1 MKLLQLF
8 HNLNVGATEMAVQL
22 AARPDVEL
30 TVMCE
35 PESKRQLDL
44 KDAGIDVRPLQ
55 FRSKLDWQA
64 VRVLRRELQRQ
75 RYDVVHAFTS
85 RTMAGAMLA
94 TTWLPAAPA
103 IVGYRGIMDPVRKLD
118 PASWLTFLHPRLKAV
133 SCISDSCRSGLEQSG
148 VSRPVLRTI
157 HLGLVPSPGV
167 EQTWEQYGIPANAFV
182 AVFVGNI
189 RPVKGV
195 DVLLAAAKQLFEGDT
210 FPGVNGARGES
221 MHSGP
226 LHFALI
232 GEVRDQA
239 ISELA
244 KSPALR
250 DRVHLLGPVPNAQR
264 LLGNASLFVMPS
276 RREGLCKSLMEAMSR
291 GVCPVISNV
300 GGMPE
305 LVRHEQDG
313 LVVEPEQ
320 PAALA
325 AAIRRLVEDHSLRQ
339 RLAASAQQRI
349 ESEFSVERMTERT
362 HQLYKDVLV
371 A

>member
-1 MKLLQLF
+1 
-8 HNLNVGATEMAVQL
+8 
-22 AARPDVEL
+22 
-30 TVMCE
+30 
-35 PESKRQLDL
+35 
-44 KDAGIDVRPLQ
+44 
-55 FRSKLDWQA
+55 
-64 VRVLRRELQRQ
+64 
-75 RYDVVHAFTS
+75 
-85 RTMAGAMLA
+85 
-94 TTWLPAAPA
+94 
-103 IVGYRGIMDPVRKLD
+103 
-118 PASWLTFLHPRLKAV
+118 
-133 SCISDSCRSGLEQSG
+133 
-148 VSRPVLRTI
+148 
-157 HLGLVPSPGV
+157 
-167 EQTWEQYGIPANAFV
+167 
-182 AVFVGNI
+182 
-189 RPVKGV
+189 
-195 DVLLAAAKQLFEGDT
+195 
-210 FPGVNGARGES
+210 

-362 HQLYKDVLV
+362 HQLYKDVIV